1 MSPLNMKLSKY
12 VLPALFIFGIG
23 GQKSAY
29 AQDSMRQDVKITLT
43 VLAAPCVI
51 KTEDKAMEV
60 YLGRILNRD
69 LYQNHRT
76 PGQNFELHLEEC
88 DPRVAQSLK
97 IRFMGPE
104 SRALPGLLAFG
115 ADSRASGAAIGMESI
130 DGKPLPFNKVSKFP
144 LSRTS
149 SSNVIPFRAYVKAE
163 PRAIQQNRIGA
174 GAFSAIATF
183 EVSYE

>member
-29 AQDSMRQDVKITLT
+29 AQDSMRQNVKITLT

-76 PGQNFELHLEEC
+76 PGQHFELHLEEC

-149 SSNVIPFRAYVKAE
+149 SSNVIPFRAYVQAE